1 MQLPGPTFGPAEDT
15 DRRMPIAGRSLGELP
30 AETAVARIDT
40 KSVTRAR
47 ILAEGTLFGLLAIG
61 LTWPLAAHFT
71 THATGSNSWDGTTI
85 FFETPV
91 NIWNLWWFRYA
102 LIELGQSPFD
112 GSYIFYPH
120 GADLWFHTVA
130 PVPALVGT
138 ILQTFLGV
146 VATYNTL
153 VVVSF
158 IAAGVFATAVAREL
172 GVTPRSATLAG
183 AIYAFSPVV
192 VGHLYA
198 GHFELLWT
206 FWIPATVLAFL
217 RLIGQPGDRGWT
229 RAAGLGMMVAAA
241 AYTCNYYAVYAVEAM
256 AVTAAVR
263 WRELLQGRVLR
274 RVVLAAVVAIA
285 GVAPMAVR
293 FVSAEGVLGS
303 AADVSAD
310 FRDLSIEPLAFF
322 VPSFTHPLFS
332 ATLNDLQHELN
343 GGRGLPQEVT
353 GYLGFSVIALVGLAI
368 FGWRRRCDRAG
379 RPPVFGGRLA
389 LAIAASFLALSLG
402 SELKVRGNPTGLPLP
417 AALLAHVPIVRLAR
431 APGRHMVVAMLGVAV
446 LAGAGWDRIARR
458 RWRATLVAAVAL
470 EYWAGLPLLATAV
483 PAVYH
488 RLAREPG
495 SFAVMDVPV
504 GARDGRRVMGRPNSL
519 ELLAQSV
526 HHKPIIGGMASRL
539 SADRWASILGAPLIG
554 ALIAPDAENMRIPKE
569 EVTRYFRRYDI
580 RAIVVH
586 QHATAPERQLI
597 ETLLPIRR
605 REHFPD
611 GTELWWV
618 E

>member
-1 MQLPGPTFGPAEDT
+1 MQLPPGTSSDPAEDQ
-15 DRRMPIAGRSLGELP
+15 DRRLVGGRRLDELP
-30 AETAVARIDT
+30 DETAGACIGT
-40 KSVTRAR
+40 GSVNRAR
-47 ILAEGTLFGLLAIG
+47 ILAEGMLFGSLALA

-102 LIELGQSPFD
+102 LIELGQSPFE
-112 GSYIFYPH
+112 GSHIFYPH
-120 GADLWFHTVA
+120 GADLWFHTMA

-138 ILQTFLGV
+138 ILQTFLSV

-158 IAAGVFATAVAREL
+158 ITAGVFAAGLAREL

-183 AIYAFSPVV
+183 AVYAFSPVV
-192 VGHLYA
+192 VGHLHA

-217 RLIGQPGDRGWT
+217 RLIGQPGDHGWL

-256 AVTAAVR
+256 ALTAVVR
-263 WRELLQGRVLR
+263 WRELLQGRVVGRL
-274 RVVLAAVVAIA
+274 VLAAIVAVA

-293 FVSAEGVLGS
+293 FVSAESVLGS
-303 AADVSAD
+303 TADVSAD

-332 ATLNDLQHELN
+332 ATFKDLQHELN

-353 GYLGFSVIALVGLAI
+353 GYLGFSVIALAGLAI
-368 FGWRRRCDRAG
+368 FGWRRRDNRAG
-379 RPPVFGGRLA
+379 RPAVLGGRLA
-389 LAIAASFLALSLG
+389 FAVAASFLVLSLG

-431 APGRHMVVAMLGVAV
+431 APGRHMVVAMLGMAV
-446 LAGAGWDRIARR
+446 LAAAGWDRIARR
-458 RWRATLVAAVAL
+458 RWRATLAAAVAL
-470 EYWAGLPLLATAV
+470 EYWAGLPLLATGV
-483 PAVYH
+483 PDVYQ
-488 RLAREPG
+488 RLAGEPG

-504 GARDGRRVMGRPNSL
+504 GARDGRRVMGRPDSL

-539 SADRWASILGAPLIG
+539 PADRWASILGAPLIG
-554 ALIAPDAENMRIPKE
+554 ALIAPDAENTGIPKE
-569 EVTRYFRRYDI
+569 EATEYFRRYNI

-586 QHATAPERQLI
+586 QHATGPERQLI

>member
-1 MQLPGPTFGPAEDT
+1 MPLPGPTFGPAEDT
-15 DRRMPIAGRSLGELP
+15 DRRMPIAARRLEELP
-30 AETAVARIDT
+30 DETAVACAGT
-40 KSVTRAR
+40 TSVNRAR
-47 ILAEGTLFGLLAIG
+47 ILAEGTLFGLLAIA
-61 LTWPLAAHFT
+61 LTWPLAARFT

-112 GSYIFYPH
+112 GSHIFYPH

-158 IAAGVFATAVAREL
+158 VAAGVCAAAVAREL
-172 GVTPRSATLAG
+172 GVTPRAATLAG
-183 AIYAFSPVV
+183 AIYAFPPVV

-217 RLIGQPGDRGWT
+217 RLIRRPEDHGWR
-229 RAAGLGMMVAAA
+229 RAAVLGMMVAAA

-256 AVTAAVR
+256 AVTGVVR
-263 WRELLQGRVLR
+263 WRELLQVRVVRLL
-274 RVVLAAVVAIA
+274 VLAAIVAIA
-285 GVAPMAVR
+285 GAAPMAVR

-332 ATLNDLQHELN
+332 ATFRNLQHELN

-353 GYLGFSVIALVGLAI
+353 GYLGFSVIALAGLAI

-379 RPPVFGGRLA
+379 RPLVFGGRLA
-389 LAIAASFLALSLG
+389 FAIAASFLVLSLG

-431 APGRHMVVAMLGVAV
+431 APGRQMVVAMLGMAV

-458 RWRATLVAAVAL
+458 RWRAALVAAVAL
-470 EYWAGLPLLATAV
+470 EYWAGLPLLATGV
-483 PAVYH
+483 PDVYH
-488 RLAREPG
+488 RLAGEPG

-504 GARDGRRVMGRPNSL
+504 GARDGRRVMGRPDSL

-554 ALIAPDAENMRIPKE
+554 ALIAPDAENMAITKAE
-569 EVTRYFRRYDI
+569 ATRYFRRYDI

-586 QHATAPERQLI
+586 QHATALERQLI

>member
-1 MQLPGPTFGPAEDT
+1 MQVPGPPFRQAEDE

-30 AETAVARIDT
+30 DTTGCIGAE
-40 KSVTRAR
+40 SVSRAR
-47 ILAEGTLFGLLAIG
+47 ILAEGILFGLLAIAW
-61 LTWPLAAHFT
+61 TWPLAAHFT
-71 THATGSNSWDGTTI
+71 TAATGSNSWDGTII

-91 NIWNLWWFRYA
+91 NIWNLWWFRFA

-112 GSYIFYPH
+112 GSHIFYPH

-138 ILQTFLGV
+138 ILQTFLSV

-153 VVVSF
+153 VFVSF
-158 IAAGVFATAVAREL
+158 IAAGVFAAAFAREL
-172 GVTPRSATLAG
+172 GVTPRAATLAG

-206 FWIPATVLAFL
+206 FWIPAIALVFV
-217 RLIGQPGDRGWT
+217 RVIGQAEAHGWI
-229 RAAGLGMMVAAA
+229 RAAVLGMMLAAA

-256 AVTAAVR
+256 AVTAVVR
-263 WRELLQGRVLR
+263 WRELLQVGVVR
-274 RVVLAAVVAIA
+274 RLMLAAIVAIA
-285 GVAPMAVR
+285 GVAPMALR
-293 FVSAEGVLGS
+293 FVTAESALGS
-303 AADVSAD
+303 TAEVSAD

-332 ATLNDLQHELN
+332 APFKNIQHELN

-353 GYLGFSVIALVGLAI
+353 GYLGVCVVALAGYAI
-368 FGWRRRCDRAG
+368 LGWRRRNDRAR
-379 RPPVFGGRLA
+379 RPVVGGRLA
-389 LAIAASFLALSLG
+389 LAIAASFLVLSLG

-431 APGRHMVVAMLGVAV
+431 APGRQMVVAMMGVAV
-446 LAGAGWDRIARR
+446 LAAAGWDRIARR
-458 RWRATLVAAVAL
+458 KWRATLLAAIAL
-470 EYWAGLPLLATAV
+470 EYWAGLPLLATRV
-483 PAVYH
+483 PDVYH

-495 SFAVMDVPV
+495 SFAVVDVPV

-569 EVTRYFRRYDI
+569 EATKYFRRYNI